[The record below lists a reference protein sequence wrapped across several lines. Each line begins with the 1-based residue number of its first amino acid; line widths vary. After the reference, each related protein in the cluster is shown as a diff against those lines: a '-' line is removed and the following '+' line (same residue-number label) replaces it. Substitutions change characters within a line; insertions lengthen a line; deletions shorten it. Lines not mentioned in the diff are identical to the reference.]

1 MDPVDGVEPSSSD
14 SKSDRSPVRDGNGGA
29 DERTR
34 TSCRCAY
41 ETRVP
46 PRVVSV
52 AGVGIEPTDSE
63 RMKLVS
69 HRCSI
74 PAASSPGVEPGTQP
88 SEGRDRPTTKSL
100 SGTGISRR
108 SRTSR
113 AGFVNLLSTVDGDVA
128 SHGGIEPTVV
138 GLRIQR
144 PRPLD
149 ECDKALPARVDRAA
163 LRLEDAGPGRGR
175 KHSRRAAESNRAPW
189 FCRPCRS
196 RNRAPSEQAT
206 RIELVP
212 G

>member
-1 MDPVDGVEPSSSD
+1 M
-14 SKSDRSPVRDGNGGA
+14 GA

-88 SEGRDRPTTKSL
+88 SEGRDRPTTKRS
-100 SGTGISRR
+100 GISRR

-113 AGFVNLLSTVDGDVA
+113 AGFVDLLPAVGGDAA
-128 SHGGIEPTVV
+128 SH
-138 GLRIQR
+138 
-144 PRPLD
+144 D
-149 ECDKALPARVDRAA
+149 
-163 LRLEDAGPGRGR
+163 
-175 KHSRRAAESNRAPW
+175 
-189 FCRPCRS
+189 
-196 RNRAPSEQAT
+196 
-206 RIELVP
+206 RIELSLP
-212 G
+212 D